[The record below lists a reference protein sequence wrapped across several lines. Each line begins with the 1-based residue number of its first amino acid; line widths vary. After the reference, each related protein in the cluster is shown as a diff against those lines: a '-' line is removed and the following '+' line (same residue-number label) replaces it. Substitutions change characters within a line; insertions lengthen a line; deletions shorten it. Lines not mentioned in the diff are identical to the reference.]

1 MSLDVLNSSRT
12 YGKLNVNTNVG
23 NKLSKFLNTS
33 NEWSASGDELHS
45 DLWAFR
51 VKHKIGTRYLTNEEA
66 KQFIIEN
73 KRHFIKGVDPN
84 NKTLIEG
91 IKLVPSVIPGF
102 LGVKSLMNMNNE
114 SK

>member
-1 MSLDVLNSSRT
+1 M
-12 YGKLNVNTNVG
+12 
-23 NKLSKFLNTS
+23 
-33 NEWSASGDELHS
+33 
-45 DLWAFR
+45 
-51 VKHKIGTRYLTNEEA
+51 EEA

>member
-1 MSLDVLNSSRT
+1 MAVDFDKINSYRE
-12 YGKLNVNTNVG
+12 KIQPRDNTRVS
-23 NKLSKFLNTS
+23 NKLEPKL
-33 NEWSASGDELHS
+33 
-45 DLWAFR
+45 
-51 VKHKIGTRYLTNEEA
+51 KKEEEK